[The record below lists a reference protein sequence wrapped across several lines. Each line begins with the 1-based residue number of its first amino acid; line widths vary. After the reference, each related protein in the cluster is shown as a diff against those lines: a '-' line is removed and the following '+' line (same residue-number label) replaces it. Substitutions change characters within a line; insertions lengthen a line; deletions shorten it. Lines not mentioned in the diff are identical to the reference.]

1 MTVTGISSAK
11 RSVVNFDHMYSRDE
25 LITAVAEL
33 DFLIVLTPYS
43 AETRKIINSSVFAA
57 MKQSAFFINLAR
69 GGVVDD
75 DALIHALK
83 AGQIAG
89 AALDVFNQEPLPKNH
104 PFWSIKNIIVTP
116 HLAGFH
122 DNYASEALP
131 TVETNMHKFLAED
144 FSNMVNVVKRGQP
157 GT

>member
-1 MTVTGISSAK
+1 MTGISSAK
-11 RSVVNFDHMYSRDE
+11 RLVVNFDHMYSRDE

-43 AETRKIINSSVFAA
+43 AETRKIISSAVFAA

-83 AGQIAG
+83 DGQIAG
-89 AALDVFNQEPLPKNH
+89 AALDVFNREPLPKNH
-104 PFWSIKNIIVTP
+104 PFWSIKNMIVTP
-116 HLAGFH
+116 HVAGFH

-131 TVETNMHKFLAED
+131 TVETNMRNFLAED
-144 FSNMVNVVKRGQP
+144 FCNMVNVVKRGQP